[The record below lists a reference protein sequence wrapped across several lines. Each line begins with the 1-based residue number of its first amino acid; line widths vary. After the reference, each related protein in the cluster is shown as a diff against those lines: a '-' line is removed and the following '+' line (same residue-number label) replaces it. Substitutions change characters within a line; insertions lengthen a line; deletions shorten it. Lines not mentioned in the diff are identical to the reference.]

1 MTPHSLQ
8 NLSSSLEVL
17 PVAMIFSKQL
27 LLTQQPSSSVPA
39 KSDSSDGNP
48 AALTLRATRM
58 TAILKSIPGYSHEG
72 LNE

>member
-8 NLSSSLEVL
+8 NLGSSLQVL

-27 LLTQQPSSSVPA
+27 LLTQQSSVTV
-39 KSDSSDGNP
+39 KSGSSDGKTES
-48 AALTLRATRM
+48 LTMRATRM
-58 TAILKSIPGYSHEG
+58 TAILKSIPGYNHDG